1 MITVIVSF
9 KISTDLKAEA
19 VKDKFLETAPIY
31 KDVDGLIRK
40 NYLLDIEKHTAGGA
54 YTFETREQAD
64 KWFDQER
71 IDWITERYSKP
82 ELTYYDTPVVVDNQK
97 YYSIAV

>member
-19 VKDKFLETAPIY
+19 VKDKFLETAPMY
-31 KDVDGLIRK
+31 RDVDGLIRK

-82 ELTYYDTPVVVDNQK
+82 ELTYYDTLVLVDNDQDQIK
-97 YYSIAV
+97 S